1 MSQQSQNSTTVSTS
15 KLDSH
20 LVNERNLS
28 SDNLRFICAW
38 LLTRVFLAP
47 VLFFY
52 TRVINR
58 TRFYGLENL
67 KKLHNRSY
75 IVCTNHT
82 SSFDIWMGFEIGFA
96 GLSHYFSNKYY
107 LCGLGAVDRLGP
119 WIIRKFCIHSGV
131 LPVDRSQGLDQ
142 YALQDVVRLLNEEKR
157 KIACLIYPEGTR
169 SKSGFLSREYK
180 AGAGWVQSMTGVPV
194 LPVYQIGYDQLPGV
208 GKTLEIHI
216 GEPMEF
222 NDFQGKEASPST
234 WIKVTDQVMAELF
247 RREQE
252 LHPRKEDLDKHLQN
266 LIESKKIS
274 SPSGDF
280 SKKKSF
286 NSFPTGN
293 NKVCDE
299 LRISNALITAC
310 KNPQIETVEWA
321 ESVYDS
327 GSLGLIS
334 QWPNTS
340 RPWIEKLVE
349 QLNSRK
355 VPYGLRLFHHPLT
368 GASESNLLSKIDTN
382 LCRLVLLEGYIT
394 PPDFISD
401 VKVPLASALVSH
413 EQARVWASTRCKF
426 FIIKGDQPGAKLHRS
441 SSQMI
446 ELIDNQSEITGFWG
460 ASDIL
465 TPYDAE
471 DCFRRGADF
480 LLIDGFNEWVSSNAW
495 SSSLRSKLKIT
506 KESQVQLLPDP
517 EYFDLGGQ
525 MAGLILDQEKAFRIR
540 KLGDCS
546 GVNVERQIFELLEI
560 DGLEINDLI
569 FSLTHGSSRHF
580 SNHFS
585 NLNRSEW
592 SRKDWQLILRAHNI
606 ETQSKPAYVR
616 VDPTV
621 ARLFRWFG
629 DVHNSNLDISSV
641 IQKFLDINGRR

>member
-28 SDNLRFICAW
+28 NDNLRFICAW
-38 LLTRVFLAP
+38 LLTRIFLAP

-58 TRFYGLENL
+58 TKFYGLENL
-67 KKLHNRSY
+67 RKLRNRSY

-96 GLSHYFSNKYY
+96 GLSNYFSTKYY

-169 SKSGFLSREYK
+169 SKTGFLSREYK
-180 AGAGWVQSMTGVPV
+180 AGAGWVQSMTGAPV

-222 NDFQGKEASPST
+222 SDFQGKEDSPST

-252 LHPRKEDLDKHLQN
+252 LHPRKEELHKYLQN
-266 LIESKKIS
+266 LLESKKASLLSRNFLETQSAKS
-274 SPSGDF
+274 SVI
-280 SKKKSF
+280 
-286 NSFPTGN
+286 GN
-293 NKVCDE
+293 RRVCDE
-299 LRISNALITAC
+299 LRISNGFITAG
-310 KNPQIETVEWA
+310 KNPQVETVEWA
-321 ESVYDS
+321 ESAYNS
-327 GSLGLIS
+327 GSLGLIT

-349 QLNSRK
+349 QLNNKK

-368 GASESNLLSKIDTN
+368 ASSEGNLLSKIDEN
-382 LCRLVLLEGYIT
+382 LCRVVFLEGYIT
-394 PPDFISD
+394 PPDFISAVD
-401 VKVPLASALVSH
+401 MPFAAALVSH
-413 EQARVWASTRCKF
+413 EQATVWASTQCKL

-446 ELIDNQSEITGFWG
+446 ELIDHQSQSENFWG

-465 TPYDAE
+465 TPFDAE

-480 LLIDGFNEWVSSNAW
+480 LLIDGLTEWLSSNAW
-495 SSSLRSKLKIT
+495 GQSLRSSLKIT
-506 KESQVQLLPDP
+506 KDSQVQLLPDP

-525 MAGLILDQEKAFRIR
+525 VAGLILDQEKTFRIR

-546 GVNVERQIFELLEI
+546 GENIERQILELIEI
-560 DGLEINDLI
+560 EGLEINDLI
-569 FSLTHGSSRHF
+569 FSLTQGSAAHF
-580 SNHFS
+580 GNHFS

-592 SRKDWQLILRAHNI
+592 SRKDWQLIMRAYI
-606 ETQSKPAYVR
+606 FETRSSPAYIK

-621 ARLFRWFG
+621 NRLFRWFSNF
-629 DVHNSNLDISSV
+629 HNGNLDISSV
-641 IQKFLDINGRR
+641 IEKFVEINSSR